1 MMRTERKGLL
11 ALFSVRQGK
20 WIDLLREWFGCSFI
34 CTLVPWNCWQNWYK
48 RLQIVLHLDINNS
61 R

>member
-48 RLQIVLHLDINNS
+48 RLQIVLHL
-61 R
+61 